1 MKIELIDRIENKYTD
16 LIEILEESGYDKT
29 VKITFETKK
38 DLLSFRAGFY
48 GHLKRTNMRIKSWV
62 EGLSLFINKKLEIK
76 K

>member
-1 MKIELIDRIENKYTD
+1 MTRE
-16 LIEILEESGYDKT
+16 
-29 VKITFETKK
+29 ETKK
-38 DLLSFRAGFY
+38 DLLSFRTGFY